1 MENGLESWGEGRIHV
16 TIRVSGVRAQIFD
29 FLSTKMF
36 IIIW

>member
-1 MENGLESWGEGRIHV
+1 MEKWFRKLGEGGIHV
-16 TIRVSGVRAQIFD
+16 TIQVSGVRAQIFD